1 VAQKKKRYWLI
12 PGILVF
18 LAYVLFAAQP
28 VPEETVLLPRWL
40 SSLET
45 NFQANLG
52 GSPPE
57 RAALIPFRLGNR
69 FGYIN
74 DSGQFI
80 NNRILEQG
88 YHLSFS
94 PERWSEYD
102 AQPVSI
108 KVFDPANRELMTIE
122 NPKGYPI
129 FLDSRNFIIGNE
141 QNSVSAVDN
150 SGNILWTYDFSSP
163 LTCIDAAAGFVLAG
177 TLDGVVELLDSQGRL
192 AYSFEPGGSRLAAIF
207 GCAISQD
214 GTKFAVISG
223 IDNQRFL
230 MLERSGDSYRVAY
243 HEFLSAGYR
252 RAIHIRFIDNDSRIV
267 FEREGGIGI
276 YSIATRTALSIDLEG
291 EVIAL
296 DTGENKYL
304 FIVIA
309 QEENKKRLIGIKLPD
324 EVVLDA
330 PFRSEN
336 AFLGRSNSKLYVGG
350 DFSLASFELEKK

>member
-1 VAQKKKRYWLI
+1 VAQKKKRYWII

-45 NFQANLG
+45 NFQATIG

-57 RAALIPFRLGNR
+57 RAAIIPFRMGNR

-74 DSGQFI
+74 DSGQFL
-80 NNRILEQG
+80 NNRVLEQG
-88 YHLSFS
+88 YLSFS
-94 PERWSEYD
+94 PERWSEYN

-108 KVFDPANRELMTIE
+108 KVFDPADRELMTIE
-122 NPKGYPI
+122 NPRGYPV
-129 FLDSRNFIIGNE
+129 FLDNRSFIIGNE
-141 QNSVSAVDN
+141 QNSVSALDN
-150 SGNILWTYDFSSP
+150 SGNILWTYDFPSP
-163 LTCIDAAAGFVLAG
+163 LTCIDAAAGFFLAG

-192 AYSFEPGGSRLAAIF
+192 AFSFEPGGSRVDAIY

-214 GTKFAVISG
+214 GTRLAVISG

-243 HEFLSAGYR
+243 HEFLSDGYR
-252 RAIHIRFIDNDSRIV
+252 RAVHIRFIDNDSRIV

-276 YSIATRTALSIDLEG
+276 YTIAARTSLSINLEG

-309 QEENKKRLIGIKLPD
+309 QEENRKRLIGIKLPD
-324 EVVLDA
+324 EIVLNA

-336 AFLGRSNSKLYVGG
+336 AFLGRRNSKLYVGG
-350 DFSLASFELEKK
+350 DLGLASFELEKK